1 MMYRLFKKD
10 LKLFFK
16 DKRAVLLTFLLPI
29 ILITLFALAFGGM
42 GGGGSSKPIELLVA
56 DLDGTRSSSKI
67 ISELDSLEGLI
78 VINSDF
84 DKAKELVGKGDYA
97 TVLIFH
103 PGFEDSVNAG
113 NDMPVELMYDQARE
127 MEVGMLQPVLI
138 GGLMSQVGR
147 QTVVANIDTYLAE
160 NHPGLD
166 HSIKKQILEDA
177 SSEDESPANFDFDF
191 SLKMTSIV
199 GEKKEANLGLIQAV
213 AGTAIMM
220 LLFSVA
226 GIGSSILEEK
236 ENGTINRLLYSP
248 LKPDAILYGKMIYAF
263 VIAVLQLSIMFVFA
277 WVVFSL
283 DLLTNIPALI
293 LMIVATGFAVSSF
306 GIFLAAISK
315 TRQQAQGLGTL
326 IILIMSAI
334 GGSMIPL
341 FIMPAFM
348 KKIAVVSVNYWG
360 IQGFYDI
367 FWRDLPLIDI
377 LPRIL
382 VLLAIGMVMT
392 VISVWLFKKT
402 VVSLS

>member
-1 MMYRLFKKD
+1 MVYRLFKKD
-10 LKLFFK
+10 FKLFFK

-29 ILITLFALAFGGM
+29 ILISLFAFAFGGL
-42 GGGGSSKPIELLVA
+42 GDGGSTRPIELLVA
-56 DLDGTRSSSKI
+56 DLDGTGSSTKI

-78 VINSDF
+78 IVQTDF
-84 DKAKELVGKGDYA
+84 DRAKEQVGKGDYA
-97 TVLIFH
+97 AVLIFH
-103 PGFEDSVNAG
+103 TGFEDSVNAG

-138 GGLMSQVGR
+138 GSLMSQVGQ
-147 QTVVANIDTYLAE
+147 QTVVASIDTYLSE
-160 NHPGLD
+160 NHPDLD
-166 HSIKKQILEDA
+166 QSIKNQILEEA
-177 SSEDESPANFDFDF
+177 SSEDESPANFDFDS

-199 GEKKEANLGLIQAV
+199 GEEKKANLGLIQAV

-226 GIGSSILEEK
+226 AIGTSILEEK

-248 LKPDAILYGKMIYAF
+248 LKPDSILYGKMFYAF
-263 VIAVLQLSIMFVFA
+263 VIAILQLTIMFVFS
-277 WVVFSL
+277 WLVFGL
-283 DLLTNIPALI
+283 DLSTNVSALV
-293 LMIVATGFAVSSF
+293 LMILATGFAVSSF
-306 GIFLAAISK
+306 GIFLAAIAK
-315 TRQQAQGLGTL
+315 TRQQAQGLSTL

-341 FIMPAFM
+341 FIMPAIM

-382 VLLAIGMVMT
+382 VLMAIGLVMT
-392 VISVWLFKKT
+392 MISVRLFKKT
-402 VVSLS
+402 VMSLS